1 MQASY
6 PLQVVYIDIL
16 GPLPAGSRSVLVVVD
31 HFTKWAKAYGIIN
44 QKATTVARKLV
55 DEIFCGFSPLEQLHS
70 DQGRQFE
77 SDLMKEACKLLET
90 KKPTLHRITPS
101 AMASWSGST
110 VHS

>member
-44 QKATTVARKLV
+44 QKATTVARKLKYFV
-55 DEIFCGFSPLEQLHS
+55 DFPHLSNCTAIKADNLNP
-70 DQGRQFE
+70 
-77 SDLMKEACKLLET
+77 
-90 KKPTLHRITPS
+90 I
-101 AMASWSGST
+101 
-110 VHS
+110 